1 MSVGLDVVLV
11 ASAALFAIGA
21 FGLVVRRSTVVMLLG
36 AQLMLV
42 AGAIAFVAFGRFGLG
57 AQNQNAGA
65 TMALFVGATSVAE
78 LGVGLVLALLLYR
91 DQHSLSPDVD
101 TP

>member
-1 MSVGLDVVLV
+1 VSFGLDVVLV
-11 ASAALFAIGA
+11 ASVALFAIGA
-21 FGLVVRRSTVVMLLG
+21 FGLVARRSTIVMLLG

-57 AQNQNAGA
+57 AQQDNTGP
-65 TMALFVGATSVAE
+65 TMALFVGAASVAE
-78 LGVGLVLALLLYR
+78 LAVGLVLALLLYR
-91 DQHSLSPDVD
+91 DHHGLSPDVD